1 MVGVLKRIYLHFRL
15 MVTAPNG
22 SKHLNSCTNGS
33 LERHRMRF
41 QTRSLGHHLLRL
53 RTFCSYIDLLKVNS
67 IITFMNVSLP
77 PFVQDPEKGATLDLT
92 IEDMDDEPIVI
103 EEFMHA

>member
-1 MVGVLKRIYLHFRL
+1 M
-15 MVTAPNG
+15 
-22 SKHLNSCTNGS
+22 
-33 LERHRMRF
+33 
-41 QTRSLGHHLLRL
+41 
-53 RTFCSYIDLLKVNS
+53 LKVNS